1 MYQFSLRT
9 LLIAT
14 IVAPALL
21 AGAFFWCQRFA
32 GVFLDRSFWI
42 VTVLFAL
49 YWLLEW
55 RDRRSSRV
63 PPKSKP

>member
-9 LLIAT
+9 LLIVA
-14 IVAPALL
+14 VLAPAIL
-21 AGAFFWCQRFA
+21 AGAFFLCQRF
-32 GVFLDRSFWI
+32 GGIFLDRSFWI

-55 RDRRSSRV
+55 RDRRGRI

>member
-14 IVAPALL
+14 IMAPALI
-21 AGAFFWCQRFA
+21 AGAFFLCQRYA
-32 GVFLDRSFWI
+32 SIFLDRSFWI
-42 VTVLFAL
+42 VSILFAL

-55 RDRRSSRV
+55 RDRRSRV